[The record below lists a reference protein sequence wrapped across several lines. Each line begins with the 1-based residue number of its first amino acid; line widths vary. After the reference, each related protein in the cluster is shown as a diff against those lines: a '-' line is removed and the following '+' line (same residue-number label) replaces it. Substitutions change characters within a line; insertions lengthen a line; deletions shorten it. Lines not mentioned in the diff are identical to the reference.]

1 MVFWLKINHSTNAFL
16 KILKMLSLLKKKD
29 LSSMEK
35 YTNSK
40 IRIATRIRRRRTKQ
54 HDGQYSS
61 KNYTQQKAKHYYCYY
76 YLKLIS
82 YYRQCMYYV
91 LIIDCDDKT
100 LVMLLEELHLYRTA
114 RWRTSRR
121 YQTGSA
127 NPIKTSKTTE
137 KLMQN

>member
-1 MVFWLKINHSTNAFL
+1 
-16 KILKMLSLLKKKD
+16 
-29 LSSMEK
+29 MEK

-76 YLKLIS
+76 YLKLS

-114 RWRTSRR
+114 R
-121 YQTGSA
+121 
-127 NPIKTSKTTE
+127 
-137 KLMQN
+137 